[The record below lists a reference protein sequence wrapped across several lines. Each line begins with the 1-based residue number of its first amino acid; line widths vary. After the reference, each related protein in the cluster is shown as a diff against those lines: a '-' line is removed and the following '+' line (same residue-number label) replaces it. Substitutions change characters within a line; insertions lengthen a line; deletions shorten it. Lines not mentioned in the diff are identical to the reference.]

1 MQRFQ
6 HFLFTSAGPGVV
18 QAQEVAS
25 GPFQEF
31 KLLKA
36 SRFEAAEA
44 REKIKALSFPVFM
57 PSPMKY
63 ERQEYLYN
71 NIRPFVRDEF
81 KGVTCPKPAAVGNT
95 NED

>member
-6 HFLFTSAGPGVV
+6 HFLFTSASWGVV
-18 QAQEVAS
+18 QAQEAAN

-44 REKIKALSFPVFM
+44 IEKNQGTMIFSIDT
-57 PSPMKY
+57 PS
-63 ERQEYLYN
+63 
-71 NIRPFVRDEF
+71 
-81 KGVTCPKPAAVGNT
+81 
-95 NED
+95 NEI

>member
-6 HFLFTSAGPGVV
+6 HFLFTSASPGVV

-25 GPFQEF
+25 VPFQEF

-36 SRFEAAEA
+36 SRFEAVKAI
-44 REKIKALSFPVFM
+44 EKIKALSFPVLM
-57 PSPMKY
+57 PPPMKY
-63 ERQEYLYN
+63 ERQDYLYN
-71 NIRPFVRDEF
+71 YIRPFVRDEF
-81 KGVTCPKPAAVGNT
+81 KDVTCPKPVAVGNT